1 MKLSGGQGLSLST
14 GLHPGLQD
22 LCQARAPHF
31 NWKLEPEGQLGA
43 ALLVASRW
51 QTCPSQELEPELEL
65 KWTLNKKK
73 AGPSQAGGP
82 SDPSGS
88 GSLKQLP
95 PSCAPWADVKGSQ
108 GSEAGP
114 LIS

>member
-22 LCQARAPHF
+22 LRQARSPHF

-65 KWTLNKKK
+65 KWKLNKKK

-82 SDPSGS
+82 SGS
-88 GSLKQLP
+88 ESLKQLP
-95 PSCAPWADVKGSQ
+95 PSCAPWTDVKGSQ